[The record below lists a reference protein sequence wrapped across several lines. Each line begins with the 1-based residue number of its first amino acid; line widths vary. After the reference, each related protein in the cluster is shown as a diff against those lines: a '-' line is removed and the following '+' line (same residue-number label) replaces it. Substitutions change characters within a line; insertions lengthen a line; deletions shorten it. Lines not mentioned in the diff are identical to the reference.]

1 MMKRVTSRQN
11 SIVERYRAAARRARA
26 ETILLDGAHLLS
38 AALGSGVLIHHTAV
52 TDDALA
58 RPEIQRLLDRLS
70 RQQVETVVATP
81 AVMAA
86 LSPVRSS
93 SGIVALAGRPP
104 DSGDRIY
111 APKALVLIAVDVQ
124 DPGNLGA
131 IVRVAEAAGATGVVA
146 AGVSADPFG
155 WKAVRG
161 SMGSALRLPL
171 STNPRVEPVLDE
183 ARRAG
188 CRIVAAVPRNGISVE
203 AASLAGPTAILI
215 GGEGSGLPPD
225 VMREVDERVT
235 IGMEPP
241 VESLN
246 AAITAALIL
255 YEARRQR
262 HAPIGT

>member
-11 SIVERYRAAARRARA
+11 SIVGRYRAAARRARA

-38 AALGSGVLIHHTAV
+38 EALDSGVRIDHAAV

-70 RQQVETVVATP
+70 KNQVETVVATP

-104 DSGDRIY
+104 DSGGRLY
-111 APKALVLIAVDVQ
+111 TPRALVLIAVDVQ

-131 IVRVAEAAGATGVVA
+131 IIRVAEAAGATGVVA
-146 AGVSADPFG
+146 AGASADPFG

-171 STNPRVEPVLDE
+171 SIVLRVEDALDT

-188 CRIVAAVPRNGISVE
+188 CRVVAAIPRHGVPLE
-203 AASLAGPTAILI
+203 TAPLAGPTAVLI
-215 GGEGSGLPPD
+215 GGEGPGLPVD
-225 VMREVDERVT
+225 VIRSADARVT
-235 IGMEPP
+235 IGMESP

-246 AAITAALIL
+246 AAITAALVL

-262 HAPIGT
+262 QALMRT

>member
-1 MMKRVTSRQN
+1 MKRVTSRQN
-11 SIVERYRAAARRARA
+11 PIVGRYREAARRARL

-38 AALGSGVLIHHTAV
+38 EALASGVGIDHAAV

-58 RPEIQRLLDRLS
+58 RPEIQKLLDRLA
-70 RQQVETVVATP
+70 RHHVETVVATP

-93 SGIVALAGRPP
+93 SGIVALARRPTDSAGRLYPP
-104 DSGDRIY
+104 R
-111 APKALVLIAVDVQ
+111 ALVLVAVDVQ

-171 STNPRVEPVLDE
+171 STTARVEPVLDE

-188 CRIVAAVPRNGISVE
+188 CRLVAAVPRNGVPVE
-203 AASLAGPTAILI
+203 AASLAGPAAILI
-215 GGEGSGLPPD
+215 GGEGSGLSTD
-225 VMREVDERVT
+225 IIRQADERVT

-246 AAITAALIL
+246 AAITAALML

-262 HAPIGT
+262 HPIDKK